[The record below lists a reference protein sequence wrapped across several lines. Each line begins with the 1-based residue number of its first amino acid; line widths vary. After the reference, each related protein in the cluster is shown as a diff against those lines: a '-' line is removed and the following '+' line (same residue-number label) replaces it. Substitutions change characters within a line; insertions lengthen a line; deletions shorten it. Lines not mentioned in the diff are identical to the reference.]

1 MAECRCAPCGCF
13 RGSRSKVGP
22 QSSANS
28 GEKQVHLSQSSTK
41 VELEREDSDPSHG
54 DVLEKA
60 HSQWTIPGVF
70 KSIFHVSPDNK
81 LAVKLYGSKKG
92 LLLQKKHHETGS
104 NKWMIHPYSHF
115 RYDDINEC

>member
-1 MAECRCAPCGCF
+1 MAECRCAPCSFF

-22 QSSANS
+22 KDSSNS
-28 GEKQVHLSQSSTK
+28 GEKEVHRAQSSTK
-41 VELEREDSDPSHG
+41 LEIEGEGSDHG
-54 DVLEKA
+54 GVLEKA
-60 HSQWTIPGVF
+60 NSQWTVPGIF

-92 LLLQKKHHETGS
+92 LLLQKKNHETGS

-115 RYDDINEC
+115 R